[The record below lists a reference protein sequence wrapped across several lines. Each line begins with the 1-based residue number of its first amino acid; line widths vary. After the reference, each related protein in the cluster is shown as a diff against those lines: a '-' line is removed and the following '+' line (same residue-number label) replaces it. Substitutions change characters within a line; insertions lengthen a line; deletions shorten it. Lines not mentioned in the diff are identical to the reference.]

1 MQAFLGCFGGVVVV
15 SPLFC
20 WLIFIFP
27 TVNRREETHS
37 LAFGA
42 RLRRCVDGDRR
53 LGLLVAVAELFVP
66 VLDDAD
72 RGGRGGGSLDRCDR
86 QKSFTVGGD
95 VVAPTEAAS
104 RSG

>member
-1 MQAFLGCFGGVVVV
+1 MDE

-20 WLIFIFP
+20 WGKFIFS
-27 TVNRREETHS
+27 TVNRWEE
-37 LAFGA
+37 ARMARVGGA
-42 RLRRCVDGDRR
+42 GAVEGDRR

-72 RGGRGGGSLDRCDR
+72 CGGRGVGTLDGRDR

-95 VVAPTEAAS
+95 VVAPIGAGW
-104 RSG
+104 R